1 MLNKGSELNGGV
13 CYLNSVV
20 KIHSWVFCFVV
31 VEGRCAILWHQS
43 KRTVMKFII
52 NLFTILFCTG
62 AVFAQQTI
70 SGKVTDAKKNPIEGA
85 NIYLEGT
92 YDGASSDA
100 NGNFSFETT
109 EEGLQTLV
117 ISMLSYEPHYEAG
130 DVSFFKE
137 INITLVESVNSLSGV
152 TLTAGTFEAGDNSK
166 VSVLKPLDIVTTAG
180 AAGDFVAALQT
191 LPGTTTVN
199 EDGRLFVRGGTANET
214 QVFIDGLRVFQPFN
228 ATANNTPTRGRFSP
242 FLFKGISFSTGG
254 YSAEY
259 GQALS
264 SVLLLNTTDVPLQEK
279 TDISIM
285 SVGGGLGHTEIW
297 GDQSLSINT
306 SYVNLAP
313 YEALIPS
320 TQGVNW
326 KSPYESIAGEGVFR
340 SKGEKSMF
348 KLYTGFNHANLD
360 IEQEDINFDDFVRFR
375 LKNNN
380 LYFNTSYKYYFKNDW
395 SLTSGASIAWDTNDI
410 GIEADRVDSKETSS
424 HIKFKAR
431 KNFSN
436 RYDLSFGAE
445 YFNTNYNETYTDL
458 NNDSFFSGYNDGL
471 WAAFAES
478 DIFLSNKFAM
488 KLGLRA
494 TQSSLLD
501 EFNLSPR
508 ISLAYKPGKD
518 GQFSLA
524 YGDFYQRPLTE
535 VVKFDQN
542 VQMEKA
548 THYILNYQYIKN
560 GKTFRTELY
569 YKDYD
574 QLVKFDT
581 NLPQFNSNYSNTG
594 NGYAQG
600 VDVFWRDSKS
610 IENLDYWASY
620 SYLDTERDYRNFPE
634 RATPNFAPKHNFSLV
649 TKYWVDKLRSQVGLS
664 YSYGSGRPY
673 NNPNT
678 PGFLQEKTRSYNNLS
693 FNWAYLIDQQK
704 ILYFS
709 VSNLLGI
716 NNISNYQYADTPNM
730 DGVYN
735 RRAITPPADSFFF
748 VGFFWTISK
757 DRKSNQLDNL

>member
-1 MLNKGSELNGGV
+1 
-13 CYLNSVV
+13 
-20 KIHSWVFCFVV
+20 
-31 VEGRCAILWHQS
+31 
-43 KRTVMKFII
+43 MKTFI
-52 NLFTILFCTG
+52 NLITLLLCTG

-70 SGKVTDAKKNPIEGA
+70 TGKVTDAKSQPIEGA

-117 ISMLSYEPHYEAG
+117 VSMLSFETHYNAG
-130 DVSFFKE
+130 DVSYFKDLH
-137 INITLVESVNSLSGV
+137 IKLIESVNSLSGV

-199 EDGRLFVRGGTANET
+199 EDGRLFVRGGTAGET

-228 ATANNTPTRGRFSP
+228 ATPNNTPTRGRFSP

-264 SVLLLNTTDVPLQEK
+264 SVLLLNTTDVPPQEK

-285 SVGGGLGHTEIW
+285 SVGGGVGHTEIW

-306 SYVNLAP
+306 NYLNLAP

-320 TQGVNW
+320 TQGVRW
-326 KSPYESIAGEGVFR
+326 KSPFESISGEAVFR
-340 SKGEKSMF
+340 SKGEQSMF
-348 KLYTGFNHANLD
+348 KLYTGFNHTNLD
-360 IEQEDINFDDFVRFR
+360 IEQEDINFDDYVRFR

-380 LYFNTSYKYYFKNDW
+380 LYFNSSYKYFFANDW

-410 GIEADRVDSKETSS
+410 GIEEDKVDSKETSM
-424 HIKFKAR
+424 HMKIKVR
-431 KNFSN
+431 KNFNN
-436 RYDLSFGAE
+436 RYDLSFGVE
-445 YFNTNYNETYTDL
+445 YFNTHFDETYTDVDVDAF
-458 NNDSFFSGYNDGL
+458 NNGYTDGL
-471 WAAFAES
+471 WATFAES

-488 KLGLRA
+488 KLGVRA
-494 TQSSLLD
+494 THSSLLD
-501 EFNLSPR
+501 AFEVSPR
-508 ISLAYKPGKD
+508 VSLAYKPWEN

-524 YGDFYQRPLTE
+524 YGSFYQRPLSD
-535 VVKFDQN
+535 VVKFAQDLE
-542 VQMEKA
+542 MEKA
-548 THYILNYQYIKN
+548 SHYILNYQYINN

-574 QLVKFDT
+574 RLIKFDT
-581 NLPQFNSNYSNTG
+581 DMPQFNSVYANSG
-594 NGYAQG
+594 GGYARG
-600 VDVFWRDSKS
+600 IDVFWRDSKS
-610 IENLDYWASY
+610 IDNLDYWLSY
-620 SYLDTERDYRNFPE
+620 SFLDTERDYRNFPE
-634 RATPNFAPKHNFSLV
+634 RATPNFAPKHNVSLV
-649 TKYWVDKLRSQVGLS
+649 TKYWVDKLRSQVGIS
-664 YSYGSGRPY
+664 YAYGSGRPY
-673 NNPNT
+673 HDPNT
-678 PGFLQEKTRSYNNLS
+678 SGFMKGKTKPYNNLS

-709 VSNLLGI
+709 ASNLLGI
-716 NNISNYQYADTPNM
+716 NNISNYQYTNVPDVN
-730 DGVYN
+730 GVYN

-748 VGFFWTISK
+748 VGFFWTIST
-757 DRKSNQLDNL
+757 DNKSNQLDNL

>member
-1 MLNKGSELNGGV
+1 M
-13 CYLNSVV
+13 
-20 KIHSWVFCFVV
+20 
-31 VEGRCAILWHQS
+31 
-43 KRTVMKFII
+43 RTII
-52 NLFTILFCTG
+52 NLIALLLSTG
-62 AVFAQQTI
+62 YLFAQQTI
-70 SGKVTDAKKNPIEGA
+70 TGKVTDSKNNPIEGA

-100 NGNFSFETT
+100 DGNFSFETT

-117 ISMLSYEPHYEAG
+117 VSMLSYEPHYEAG
-130 DVSFFKE
+130 DVSYFKE
-137 INITLVESVNSLSGV
+137 LHIKLMESINSLSGV

-166 VSVLKPLDIVTTAG
+166 ASVLKPLDIVTTAG

-191 LPGTTTVN
+191 LPGTTTIN
-199 EDGRLFVRGGTANET
+199 EDGRLFVRGGTADET
-214 QVFIDGLRVFQPFN
+214 QVFIDGLRVFQPYN

-285 SVGGGLGHTEIW
+285 SVGAGVGHTEIW

-306 SYVNLAP
+306 SYMNLAP

-320 TQGVNW
+320 TQGVRWN
-326 KSPYESIAGEGVFR
+326 SPYESISGEAVFR

-348 KLYTGFNHANLD
+348 KLYTGFNHSNLD
-360 IEQEDINFDDFVRFR
+360 IEQEDINFDDYVRFQ

-380 LYFNTSYKYYFKNDW
+380 LYFNTSYKYYFENDW
-395 SLTSGASIAWDTNDI
+395 SITSGASIAWDSNNI
-410 GIEADRVDSKETSS
+410 GILEDKVDIKETSS
-424 HIKFKAR
+424 HLKVKAR

-436 RYDLSFGAE
+436 RFDLSFGAE
-445 YFNTNYNETYTDL
+445 YFNTNYDETYTDF
-458 NNDSFFSGYNDGL
+458 NVDEFYNDYDEGL

-478 DIFLSNKFAM
+478 DVFLSNKFAM

-494 TQSSLLD
+494 TQSGLLD
-501 EFNLSPR
+501 AFEVSPR
-508 ISLAYKPGKD
+508 VSLAYKPGEV

-524 YGDFYQRPLTE
+524 YGDFYQRPLAE
-535 VVKFDQN
+535 VVKYEHDLE
-542 VQMEKA
+542 MEKA
-548 THYILNYQYIKN
+548 SHYILNYQYINN
-560 GKTFRTELY
+560 GKTFRAEVY

-574 QLVKFDT
+574 RLVKYDT
-581 NLPQFNSNYSNTG
+581 DLPQFNSNYNNFG
-594 NGYAQG
+594 DGYAKG
-600 VDVFWRDSKS
+600 IDIFWRDSKS

-620 SYLDTERDYRNFPE
+620 SYLDTERDHQNFPGM
-634 RATPNFAPKHNFSLV
+634 ATPNYAPKHNVSLV

-673 NNPNT
+673 DNPND
-678 PGFLQEKTRSYNNLS
+678 PGFMQERTKSYNNLS

-709 VSNLLGI
+709 VSNLLSI
-716 NNISNYQYADTPNM
+716 NNVSNYQYADSPNAN
-730 DGVYN
+730 GVFD

-748 VGFFWTISK
+748 VGFFWTISTDK
-757 DRKSNQLDNL
+757 KSNQLDNL

>member
-1 MLNKGSELNGGV
+1 
-13 CYLNSVV
+13 
-20 KIHSWVFCFVV
+20 
-31 VEGRCAILWHQS
+31 
-43 KRTVMKFII
+43 MKTFINI
-52 NLFTILFCTG
+52 ITFLFCTG
-62 AVFAQQTI
+62 AIFSQHTI
-70 SGKVTDAKKNPIEGA
+70 SGKITDAKNNPIEGA

-92 YDGASSDA
+92 YDGASSDI
-100 NGNFSFETT
+100 NGNFSFETS
-109 EEGLQTLV
+109 EEGTQTLV
-117 ISMLSYEPHYEAG
+117 VSMLSFEPHHEVG
-130 DVSFFKE
+130 DVSYFENLHIK
-137 INITLVESVNSLSGV
+137 LMESVNSLSGV
-152 TLTAGTFEAGDNSK
+152 TLTAGTFEAGNNSK
-166 VSVLKPLDIVTTAG
+166 ASVLKPLDIVTTAG
-180 AAGDFVAALQT
+180 ATGDFVAALQT

-199 EDGRLFVRGGTANET
+199 EDGRLFVRGGTAGET

-285 SVGGGLGHTEIW
+285 SVGGGLGHTKIW

-306 SYVNLAP
+306 SYMNLAP

-320 TQGVNW
+320 TQGVRW
-326 KSPYESIAGEGVFR
+326 KSPYESISGEAVFR

-348 KLYTGFNHANLD
+348 KLYTGFNHSNLD
-360 IEQEDINFDDFVRFR
+360 IEQEDINFDDFVRFG

-380 LYFNTSYKYYFKNDW
+380 LYFNSSYKYYFGNDW

-410 GIEADRVDSKETSS
+410 GINEGNVDSKETSS
-424 HIKFKAR
+424 HLKVKAR

-445 YFNTNYNETYTDL
+445 YFHTHYDETYTDV
-458 NNDSFFSGYNDGL
+458 NVDEFANGYTDGL
-471 WAAFAES
+471 WAGFAES
-478 DIFLSNKFAM
+478 DIYLSNKFAM
-488 KLGLRA
+488 KLGLRG
-494 TQSSLLD
+494 THSSLLD
-501 EFNLSPR
+501 EFKLSPR
-508 ISLAYKPGKD
+508 LSLAYKMGEN

-524 YGDFYQRPLTE
+524 YGDFYQRPISD
-535 VVKFDQN
+535 VIKFDESLS
-542 VQMEKA
+542 MEKA
-548 THYILNYQYIKN
+548 SHYILNYQYINN
-560 GKTFRTELY
+560 GKTFRTEVY

-574 QLVKFDT
+574 RLIKYDSEM
-581 NLPQFNSNYSNTG
+581 PQFNSEYSNSG

-600 VDVFWRDSKS
+600 IDVFWRDSKS
-610 IENLDYWASY
+610 IENLDYWFSY
-620 SYLDTERDYRNFPE
+620 SYLNTERDYQNFPE
-634 RATPNFAPKHNFSLV
+634 RATPNFAPKHNASLV

-673 NNPNT
+673 HNPNNP
-678 PGFLQEKTRSYNNLS
+678 GFMQEKTKSYNNLS

-709 VSNLLGI
+709 VSNLLSL
-716 NNISNYQYADTPNM
+716 NNVSNYQYSNSPDVG
-730 DGVYN
+730 GVYN

-748 VGFFWTISK
+748 VGFFWTIST
-757 DRKSNQLDNL
+757 DGKSNQLDNL

>member
-1 MLNKGSELNGGV
+1 M
-13 CYLNSVV
+13 
-20 KIHSWVFCFVV
+20 KI
-31 VEGRCAILWHQS
+31 
-43 KRTVMKFII
+43 FISLI
-52 NLFTILFCTG
+52 TLLICTG
-62 AVFAQQTI
+62 AVFSQQTI
-70 SGKVTDAKKNPIEGA
+70 SGKVTDTKNNPIEGA

-100 NGNFSFETT
+100 NGNFSFETI
-109 EEGLQTLV
+109 EEGLQTLIV
-117 ISMLSYEPHYEAG
+117 SMLSYESHYEAG
-130 DVSFFKE
+130 DISYFKDLH
-137 INITLVESVNSLSGV
+137 IKLMESVNSLSGV

-199 EDGRLFVRGGTANET
+199 EDGRLFVRGGTAGET

-228 ATANNTPTRGRFSP
+228 ATPNNTPTRGRFSP

-264 SVLLLNTTDVPLQEK
+264 SVLLLNTTDVPLQEE
-279 TDISIM
+279 TNISIM
-285 SVGGGLGHTEIW
+285 SVGGGIGHTEIW

-306 SYVNLAP
+306 SYMNLAP

-320 TQGVNW
+320 TQGVRWN
-326 KSPYESIAGEGVFR
+326 SPYESISGEAVFR
-340 SKGEKSMF
+340 SRGEKSMF
-348 KLYTGFNHANLD
+348 KLYTGFNHTNLD
-360 IEQEDINFDDFVRFR
+360 IEQEDINFDDYVRFR

-380 LYFNTSYKYYFKNDW
+380 LYFNSSYKYFFANDW

-410 GIEADRVDSKETSS
+410 GMEEDKVDNKETST
-424 HIKFKAR
+424 HLKVKAR

-445 YFNTNYNETYTDL
+445 YFNTHFDETYTDADMDAF
-458 NNDSFFSGYNDGL
+458 NNGYADGL

-478 DIFLSNKFAM
+478 DIFLTNKFAM
-488 KLGLRA
+488 KLGVRA
-494 TQSSLLD
+494 THSSLLD
-501 EFNLSPR
+501 DFEVSPR
-508 ISLAYKPGKD
+508 VSLAYKPGED

-524 YGDFYQRPLTE
+524 YGDFYQRPISD

-542 VQMEKA
+542 LEMEKA
-548 THYILNYQYIKN
+548 SHYILNYQYINN

-574 QLVKFDT
+574 RLINFDT
-581 NLPQFNSNYSNTG
+581 ETPQFNSVYANTG
-594 NGYAQG
+594 EGYAKG
-600 VDVFWRDSKS
+600 IDVFWRDSKS
-610 IENLDYWASY
+610 VENLDYWFSY
-620 SYLDTERDYRNFPE
+620 SFLDTERDYQNFPE
-634 RATPNFAPKHNFSLV
+634 RATPNFAPKHNVSLV

-673 NNPNT
+673 HNPNNP
-678 PGFLQEKTRSYNNLS
+678 GFMEERTKSYNNLS

-709 VSNLLGI
+709 VSNLLSI
-716 NNISNYQYADTPNM
+716 DNVSNYQYTNTPDVN
-730 DGVYN
+730 GVYN
-735 RRAITPPADSFFF
+735 GRAVTPPADSFFF
-748 VGFFWTISK
+748 IGFFWTIST
-757 DRKSNQLDNL
+757 DGNSNQLDNL